1 MVVTTQTGR
10 LMSSGALC
18 RSELQ
23 AYTKTKT
30 DEIVN
35 LNNTISR
42 LKKQLETYE
51 AESYAQETKK
61 DYSLQVASQKTLE
74 YGQVMQLSTTSM
86 PCSHVTL
93 RLRSTSSSS
102 IGIATIPQ
110 ASTVKTVGRNWPAV
124 ILWLSMCMQVCMST
138 DNLFQRCRQ
147 RSKVAHG
154 NVTNPLLQLEAI
166 GNFVS
171 DLGAIKEL
179 AQKTSVKSN
188 MQPMPKIDKL
198 SVAGDK

>member
-1 MVVTTQTGR
+1 MLNDLLGK
-10 LMSSGALC
+10 S

-74 YGQVMQLSTTSM
+74 YGQVGTAESKF
-86 PCSHVTL
+86 VTQ
-93 RLRSTSSSS
+93 RVNV
-102 IGIATIPQ
+102 AM
-110 ASTVKTVGRNWPAV
+110 VGA
-124 ILWLSMCMQVCMST
+124 
-138 DNLFQRCRQ
+138 
-147 RSKVAHG
+147 
-154 NVTNPLLQLEAI
+154 
-166 GNFVS
+166 
-171 DLGAIKEL
+171 
-179 AQKTSVKSN
+179 
-188 MQPMPKIDKL
+188 
-198 SVAGDK
+198 

>member
-1 MVVTTQTGR
+1 M
-10 LMSSGALC
+10 LPDLLC

-74 YGQVMQLSTTSM
+74 YGQVGL
-86 PCSHVTL
+86 
-93 RLRSTSSSS
+93 
-102 IGIATIPQ
+102 
-110 ASTVKTVGRNWPAV
+110 
-124 ILWLSMCMQVCMST
+124 
-138 DNLFQRCRQ
+138 
-147 RSKVAHG
+147 
-154 NVTNPLLQLEAI
+154 
-166 GNFVS
+166 
-171 DLGAIKEL
+171 
-179 AQKTSVKSN
+179 VKSVFVT
-188 MQPMPKIDKL
+188 QGR
-198 SVAGDK
+198 SCHH